1 MCKHTDDI
9 YSICKYPSYPE
20 CGIRGVLVSYE
31 HRGHWF
37 FFRASAL
44 TIYFHRVI
52 FKCTWNTLSSFSIKN
67 EDGGGGLGG
76 WFLAPSS
83 CEFLLRN
90 T

>member
-1 MCKHTDDI
+1 MIHTC
-9 YSICKYPSYPE
+9 ICKYPSYPE
-20 CGIRGVLVSYE
+20 CGIRGVLISYE

-37 FFRASAL
+37 FFRASAF

-67 EDGGGGLGG
+67 EDGGGEWGG